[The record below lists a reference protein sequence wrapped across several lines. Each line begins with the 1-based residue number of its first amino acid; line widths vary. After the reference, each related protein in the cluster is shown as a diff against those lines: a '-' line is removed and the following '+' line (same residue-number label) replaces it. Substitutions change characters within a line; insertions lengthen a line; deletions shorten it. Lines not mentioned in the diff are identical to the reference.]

1 MTTAE
6 PTVRDI
12 MDVNPVMV
20 PPTTTVQA
28 VLSIMNQR
36 RIGSVLVVADDR
48 RLAGIF
54 TERDLL
60 KRVASAVPGWRDY
73 QVSDWMTKKPHV
85 IEPDVGWEEAVTRM
99 HKLRVRHLPVVEND
113 AIIGIVS
120 TRLLMSRREEYLN
133 VRIARRTTQLKDAN
147 EQLIARDAEASYN
160 LRTAGLLQ
168 TRMLLPQAPPDWPEL
183 RWAIHYAPLDHLG
196 GDHYDFA
203 QPEEGKLGF
212 LIADASGHSIAAAMV
227 AMLTRFAFE
236 AAARKSSPG
245 AALGVMNQKLQELT
259 EERFVTA
266 FYGIFDRASQTLRY
280 AAAGH
285 PHPLRYEA
293 ATGRVSELKASGFL
307 LGIIPNEVYAE
318 KEVQLAPGDKLCFFT
333 DGVVEARN
341 EIGELY
347 GVERLIACMK
357 QHGESSAAEIIAQ
370 LMSHLQEFCGSIPYT
385 DDVTMVVGEV
395 LVL

>member
-1 MTTAE
+1 MATAE
-6 PTVRDI
+6 PTVRDV
-12 MDVNPVMV
+12 MDLNPVVV
-20 PPTTTVQA
+20 PPSATVQH

-36 RIGSVLVVADDR
+36 RIGSVLIVAEDR

-73 QVSDWMTKKPHV
+73 AVSEWMTKTPHV
-85 IEPDVGWEEAVTRM
+85 IEPDVGWEEAVARM
-99 HKLRVRHLPVVEND
+99 HKLRVRHLPVVDND
-113 AIIGIVS
+113 FIIGIVS

-133 VRIARRTTQLKDAN
+133 VRIARRTTELKDAN
-147 EQLIARDAEASYN
+147 EQLIARDAEQRHN

-203 QPEEGKLGF
+203 QPEEGRLGF

-236 AAARKSSPG
+236 EASRKTSPG
-245 AALGVMNQKLQELT
+245 EALGVMNQRLQELT

-266 FYGIFDRASQTLRY
+266 FYGIFDRRSQTLRY

-293 ATGRVSELKASGFL
+293 ACGRVTELKASGFL

-318 KEVQLAPGDKLCFFT
+318 KEVKLEPGDKLCFFT

-347 GVERLIACMK
+347 GIARLTACLTQYGDQPAVNIVDHVM
-357 QHGESSAAEIIAQ
+357 QN
-370 LMSHLQEFCGSIPYT
+370 LRDFCGTAPYM
-385 DDVTMVVGEV
+385 DDVTLIVGEM